1 MTVDKDL
8 QDLVEFLSSKKPEVQ
23 QAAVDIVSG
32 LSGSPEGID
41 RLKAVQVALLG
52 ALLRI
57 VGTPDADSAVSK
69 AALTALVNLSQ
80 DAALGKALLQFNT
93 VGRVMEFVREK
104 SCPHIELLLMLLV
117 NLTVE
122 EAGCEALL
130 QLGRQGM
137 EGLHMALL
145 LQMFVKSAVTLMPGQ
160 PDPYQHIGSLLT
172 NASRLQAGRQLLLQ
186 PGRGFL
192 QALAAQLGPS
202 SSLARRRGCSGALR
216 NCCISAEEDG
226 TLQELLADEAVLTRM
241 LAPLSSSGSTDAAA
255 APAAAAA
262 GNASPAGAAAGA
274 GGAAAPASSSGKD
287 PDDAVREA
295 LAEAV
300 AVLATADAGR
310 KALWKVSAPE
320 LLRKAYEDE
329 EHPGVCQAMEHAA
342 RCFMFDADAAQV
354 EGHDGEGQEQLQMQ
368 QEATD

>member
-8 QDLVEFLSSKKPEVQ
+8 QDLVEFLGSKRPEVQ

-32 LSGSPEGID
+32 LSGSPEGIN
-41 RLKAVQVALLG
+41 RLKGIQVALLG

-57 VGTPDADSAVSK
+57 TGTPDADPAVSR

-93 VGRVMEFVREK
+93 VA
-104 SCPHIELLLMLLV
+104 LQLMLLV
-117 NLTVE
+117 NLTVDE
-122 EAGCEALL
+122 QGCEHLL
-130 QLGRQGM
+130 QLSRQGM

-160 PDPYQHIGSLLT
+160 PDPYEHIGALLT
-172 NASRLQAGRQLLLQ
+172 NSTRLQAGRKLLLQ

-192 QALAAQLGPS
+192 QALAAQLGPG

-226 TLQELLADEAVLTRM
+226 TLQELVSDKAVLARV
-241 LAPLSSSGSTDAAA
+241 LAPLGGDSSTGTDAAA
-255 APAAAAA
+255 APAATSSGSA
-262 GNASPAGAAAGA
+262 GAGAAAGA
-274 GGAAAPASSSGKD
+274 ASASSAGRD
-287 PDDAVREA
+287 PDDSVREA
-295 LAEAV
+295 LAEAI
-300 AVLATADAGR
+300 AVLAATDAGR
-310 KALWKVSAPE
+310 KELWKVSAPE

-342 RCFMFDADAAQV
+342 RCFMFDANAAQV
-354 EGHDGEGQEQLQMQ
+354 EGHEGNGQEQLQMQ
-368 QEATD
+368 QEAAD